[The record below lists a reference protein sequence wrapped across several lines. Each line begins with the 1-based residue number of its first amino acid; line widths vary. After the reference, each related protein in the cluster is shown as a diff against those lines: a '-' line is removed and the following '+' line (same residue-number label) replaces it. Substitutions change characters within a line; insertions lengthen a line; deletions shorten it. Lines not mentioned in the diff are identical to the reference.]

1 MRRGLKIND
10 ITKRRKINQ
19 SGLDNGKKLELNKLK
34 VQLEGKGVQ
43 RKILISLGLNKMN
56 RENILEENSAIIGMI
71 NKVKHLVK
79 FEKV

>member
-1 MRRGLKIND
+1 MAKIRVKQ
-10 ITKRRKINQ
+10 IKSPIGR
-19 SGLDNGKKLELNKLK
+19 
-34 VQLEGKGVQ
+34 KGVQ

-56 RENILEENSAIIGMI
+56 RENILDENPAVIGMI

>member
-1 MRRGLKIND
+1 MNKKTMIKI
-10 ITKRRKINQ
+10 
-19 SGLDNGKKLELNKLK
+19 KLVKSPI
-34 VQLEGKGVQ
+34 GRKGVQ

>member
-1 MRRGLKIND
+1 MAKIRV
-10 ITKRRKINQ
+10 KQVQ
-19 SGLDNGKKLELNKLK
+19 SPLGR
-34 VQLEGKGVQ
+34 KGVQ
-43 RKILISLGLNKMN
+43 RKILRSLGLNKMN